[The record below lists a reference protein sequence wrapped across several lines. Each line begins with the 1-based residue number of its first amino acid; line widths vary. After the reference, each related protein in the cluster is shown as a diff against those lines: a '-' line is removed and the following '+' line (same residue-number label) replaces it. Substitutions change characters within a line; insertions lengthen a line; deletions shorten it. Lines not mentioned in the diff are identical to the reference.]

1 MEPDG
6 EWIKSAGGPLIC
18 VERELAHCWRG
29 AIRTNAGIDAP
40 ALSLSDYDRA
50 CRIREY
56 LGAIDLEKGRAL
68 VLGDMPL
75 ETSVWKDATDS
86 PFIVRLFYIDPGT
99 DVPQVLRRIGD
110 LLFVDLEEAINFE
123 IASGQ
128 MVIFDSAYPGG
139 DQAKKDLFFE
149 CAPGKYRILTKM
161 INPDSRTSMLL
172 HKFCS
177 MM

>member
-1 MEPDG
+1 V
-6 EWIKSAGGPLIC
+6 EWIKSGGGPLIC

-29 AIRTNAGIDAP
+29 VIQTNAGTDAP
-40 ALSLSDYDRA
+40 ARSLSDYDRA

-86 PFIVRLFYIDPGT
+86 LFIVRLFYIDPGT
-99 DVPQVLRRIGD
+99 DVPKVLRGIGH
-110 LLFVDLEEAINFE
+110 LLFVEPEESINFD

-128 MVIFDSAYPGG
+128 MMIFDSAYSGR

-149 CAPGKYRILTKM
+149 CAPGKYRILTKV

-172 HKFCS
+172 HKFCF